1 MSSSAGKPIKLPF
14 LSILGLFLYYQ
25 MLYVYPV
32 LLLHHYMSFF
42 FLVNLKTIKFFII
55 LHKHLWHDLI
65 FHNSHES
72 SHSAGPQDSQLA
84 NHLAG
89 RSASRQPASSPTSLP
104 DIQPAVSRQPASS
117 PASQLDIQPAAS
129 YLAPRTLSQPPATLL
144 LPDPDR
150 ARLQPKNQRQLYGTT
165 LTLSDF

>member
-1 MSSSAGKPIKLPF
+1 MRTCHPIYIKTFMSSSAGKPIKLPF

-32 LLLHHYMSFF
+32 LLLHHYMSFL
-42 FLVNLKTIKFFII
+42 FLVNLKTIKFFTI

-65 FHNSHES
+65 FHNSHEF

-104 DIQPAVSRQPASS
+104 DIQPSTSQPVRQPLSC
-117 PASQLDIQPAAS
+117 
-129 YLAPRTLSQPPATLL
+129 TFSQPP
-144 LPDPDR
+144 
-150 ARLQPKNQRQLYGTT
+150 
-165 LTLSDF
+165 SI